1 MYKRTATQWSSKG
14 IKQLMSGESL
24 NKMREGEYMYKRAAT
39 QWNSNSIKQ
48 LMSGESLNRR
58 REGGVHV

>member
-24 NKMREGEYMYKRAAT
+24 NKRREGEYLYKRAAT
-39 QWNSNSIKQ
+39 E
-48 LMSGESLNRR
+48 LRGR
-58 REGGVHV
+58 GGGGYLYNKAATL